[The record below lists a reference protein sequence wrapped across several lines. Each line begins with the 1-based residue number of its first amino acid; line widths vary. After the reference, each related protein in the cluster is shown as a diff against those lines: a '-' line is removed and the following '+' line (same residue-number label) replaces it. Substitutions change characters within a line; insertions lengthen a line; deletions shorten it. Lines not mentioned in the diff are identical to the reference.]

1 MKIERFFYG
10 MIDGKIYQFK
20 TDYLRAVLS
29 DKNFEALRKVTEED
43 SDKYLWF
50 PSQQLVALP
59 HVTKVEDEDGRTW
72 VQNQTLVMGI
82 HDYLCMTDPSKYL
95 SKFFVPELTEI
106 PEVFE
111 PLEVNP

>member
-10 MIDGKIYQFK
+10 MIDGKICQLK

-43 SDKYLWF
+43 SNKYLWF

-59 HVTKVEDEDGRTW
+59 HITAVADEDGRTW
-72 VQNQTLVMGI
+72 VQNQTLFIGI
-82 HDYLCMTDPSKYL
+82 HDYLHMTDPNKYL
-95 SKFFVPELTEI
+95 SKFFASELKEVPEL
-106 PEVFE
+106 FE
-111 PLEVNP
+111 PLEVNT

>member
-29 DKNFEALRKVTEED
+29 DKNFESLRNVTEED

-59 HVTKVEDEDGRTW
+59 RITTVADKDGRTW
-72 VQNQTLVMGI
+72 VQNQTLFVGI
-82 HDYLCMTDPSKYL
+82 HDYLRMTNPSKYL
-95 SKFFVPELTEI
+95 SKFFVPELKEV

>member
-1 MKIERFFYG
+1 
-10 MIDGKIYQFK
+10 MIDGKIRQFK
-20 TDYLRAVLS
+20 TDFLRAVLS

-59 HVTKVEDEDGRTW
+59 HIITVSDKDGRTW
-72 VQNQTLVMGI
+72 VQNQTLFMGI
-82 HDYLCMTDPSKYL
+82 HDYLHMTRPSKYL
-95 SKFFVPELTEI
+95 SKFFVPELIEI
-106 PEVFE
+106 PESFE

>member
-29 DKNFEALRKVTEED
+29 DKNFEALRNVTEED

-59 HVTKVEDEDGRTW
+59 RIITVADKDGRTW
-72 VQNQTLVMGI
+72 VQNQTLLIGI
-82 HDYLCMTDPSKYL
+82 HDYLHMTNPSKHL
-95 SKFFVPELTEI
+95 SGFFVPELTEV

-111 PLEVNP
+111 PLEVKT